1 MPRSQD
7 FSPEKL
13 AALLNQIG
21 KGCNQSAETLY
32 RHYSRALYAFIRMR
46 INNDEAAEELVNDTF
61 MIAFRKPGHYDGTA
75 SFKTWLFGIA
85 KNVCGTWIR
94 KQQRQHSR
102 AHIPLDEPEE
112 GGISLVERLMSDY
125 KGAESLLEEAELEEA
140 LSLCIDKLPK
150 RQRETMH
157 WAWFEELNIN
167 EVAERMAC
175 SAGTVKAQLFH
186 ARTKLWTCLR
196 SAFGLELIHA

>member
-1 MPRSQD
+1 MPPSQD

-21 KGCNQSAETLY
+21 KGWNQSAETLY
-32 RHYSRALYAFIRMR
+32 RHYSGALYAFIRMR
-46 INNDEAAEELVNDTF
+46 IKNDEAAEELVNDTF
-61 MIAFRKPGHYDGTA
+61 MIAFRKPGQYDGTA

-102 AHIPLDEPEE
+102 AHVPLDEPEE
-112 GGISLVERLMSDY
+112 GGIPLAERLMSDY
-125 KGAESLLEEAELEEA
+125 KGAEALLEEAELEDA
-140 LSLCIDKLPK
+140 LSLCVDKLPQ
-150 RQRETMH
+150 RQRETLH
-157 WAWFEELNIN
+157 WAWFEELNIT

-175 SAGTVKAQLFH
+175 STGTVKAQLFH
-186 ARTKLWTCLR
+186 ARSKLWSCLR
-196 SAFGLELIHA
+196 SAFGLELSHA